1 MLSEWFYWIFNM
13 SITASITGLLIML
26 FRQIKRIP
34 GRVAVFLWTVPLL
47 RMLLPIGLNSRYSLM
62 SLLSKFATKTIT
74 VFQPIEN
81 VDFSMANHLCTADTY
96 FPITYK
102 TNVLESIFSVAS
114 ALWIV
119 GVLAFLL
126 MLIATYCRT
135 MREIRNAKYLRDNIF
150 LSEGIRFPA
159 VYGIIKPKI
168 ILPASYK
175 DKELELILAHE
186 NTHIRS
192 LDNLW
197 RVLAITITSFH
208 WFNPFCWMFL
218 RRFLLDLELACDE
231 RVLAKLQPDRTKE
244 YAHLLLESEKGT
256 DVFASPL
263 GGSKIRKRIENILS
277 FKRFTWISLVAFTI
291 LIGAIFYTLLTNAG

>member
-1 MLSEWFYWIFNM
+1 MLPEWFYWGFNM

-26 FRQIKRIP
+26 FRRIKKIP
-34 GRVAVFLWTVPLL
+34 GRVAVFLWAIPLL
-47 RMLLPIGLNSRYSLM
+47 RMLFPIGLNSRYSLM

-74 VFQPIEN
+74 VFQPVEN
-81 VDFSMANHLCTADTY
+81 VDFSMTNYLGTAETY

-102 TNVLESIFSVAS
+102 TNVLENIFSVAS
-114 ALWIV
+114 AVWIV
-119 GVLAFLL
+119 GVLAILL
-126 MLIATYCRT
+126 VLIVTYCRT
-135 MREIRNAKYLRDNIF
+135 MRESRDAKHLRDNIF
-150 LSEGIRFPA
+150 LSEKIGFPA

-197 RVLAITITSFH
+197 RLLAIMITSVH

-218 RRFLLDLELACDE
+218 RKFLLDIELACDE
-231 RVLAKLQPDRTKE
+231 RVLAKLPSDRTKE
-244 YAHLLLESEKGT
+244 YAHLLLESESGT
-256 DVFASPL
+256 NAFASTL
-263 GGSKIRKRIENILS
+263 GSSKIRKRIENILV
-277 FKRFTWISLVAFTI
+277 FKRLTWFSLVAFTI
-291 LIGAIFYTLLTNAG
+291 LIGVIFYTLLTNAG